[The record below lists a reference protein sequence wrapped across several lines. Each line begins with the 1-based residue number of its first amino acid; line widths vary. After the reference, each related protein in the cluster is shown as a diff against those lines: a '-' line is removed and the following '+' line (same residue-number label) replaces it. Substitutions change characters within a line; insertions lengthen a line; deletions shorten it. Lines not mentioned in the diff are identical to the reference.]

1 MATST
6 PGCDVEALRCG
17 TFSLI
22 TAVKAI
28 QAAPFF
34 VGCADA
40 PHSRCGPAWT
50 ASISPAVSFAAL
62 TMARDFSSWSFPAL
76 QEWLFDLQISL
87 PGNQHLIRLLQAEI
101 ARREDA
107 AVEPEPEH
115 SCALAG
121 LVLPY

>member
-6 PGCDVEALRCG
+6 PGCVVEALRCG

-40 PHSRCGPAWT
+40 PHSRCGPALT

-107 AVEPEPEH
+107 AVEPEH

-121 LVLPY
+121 LLLPY